1 MIDFPNTPNIGDTFV
16 VQGRVW
22 AWSGAVWET
31 VAASGPAGPAGPVGA
46 VGPAGPAGPQG
57 PQGNL
62 GLAGP
67 AGPAGPA
74 GAQGS
79 IGLQGPAGPAPSGT
93 GFVSVAS
100 GVLETPSNILDCGN
114 Y

>member
-1 MIDFPNTPNIGDTFV
+1 MIDFPNSPSVNDIFTVN
-16 VQGRVW
+16 GRVW
-22 AWSGAVWET
+22 TWTGSVWSVVVSSAPP
-31 VAASGPAGPAGPVGA
+31 GPAGPTGP

-62 GLAGP
+62 GSVGPVGPVGP
-67 AGPAGPA
+67 AGTTGAPGP
-74 GAQGS
+74 
-79 IGLQGPAGPAPSGT
+79 IGPVGPAPSGT